1 MEKDIQPNSIERIN
15 KLPHTV
21 LLHWLLRVVQGAIIG
36 AGAILPG
43 ISGGVLCV
51 VFGIYQP
58 MMALLAHP
66 FRAFKNHYKLL
77 LPVLVGWAVGFW
89 GLASLVSML
98 LEESSSTAI
107 WLFIGL
113 IAGMMPSLFG
123 EAAKE
128 GRPKSAWVSLFV
140 STVVILAL
148 LFFVQN
154 AAGISIQPNIWWF
167 LLCGALWGISLVV
180 PGLSSSSLLIFLGL
194 YGPMTDG
201 IHALSLEVIIPMMV
215 GVAAITLLSA
225 RGINYMFKKHYAVA
239 FHMVLG
245 FVVASTIVIIP
256 LEYKDFVEAILCG
269 VCFIAGFALAWL
281 MDRAGKKIMAKPQK
295 ENS

>member
-1 MEKDIQPNSIERIN
+1 MEKGIQSNTIERKN
-15 KLPHTV
+15 KLPHAV

-128 GRPKSAWVSLFV
+128 GRPKSAWVSLVV
-140 STVVILAL
+140 STVMILAL
-148 LFFVQN
+148 LLFVQN

-256 LEYKDFVEAILCG
+256 LEYKDFVEVILCV

-281 MDRAGKKIMAKPQK
+281 MDRAGKKIMAKPHR
-295 ENS
+295 ETS